1 MVSERH
7 LWRQRVQESV
17 VEFHTVYQQAFGHF
31 SLALLHARVPC
42 DMSSVLRMNEAN
54 VVSTGTD
61 NPIYE
66 REYAYEVRQLGAVL
80 LCQHDR
86 HMPQGR
92 PEKKTPRFRGGV
104 VVMISLGNEPSHRL
118 WACAA

>member
-1 MVSERH
+1 
-7 LWRQRVQESV
+7 
-17 VEFHTVYQQAFGHF
+17 
-31 SLALLHARVPC
+31 
-42 DMSSVLRMNEAN
+42 MSSVLRMNEAN

-86 HMPQGR
+86 HMPQ
-92 PEKKTPRFRGGV
+92 
-104 VVMISLGNEPSHRL
+104 
-118 WACAA
+118 